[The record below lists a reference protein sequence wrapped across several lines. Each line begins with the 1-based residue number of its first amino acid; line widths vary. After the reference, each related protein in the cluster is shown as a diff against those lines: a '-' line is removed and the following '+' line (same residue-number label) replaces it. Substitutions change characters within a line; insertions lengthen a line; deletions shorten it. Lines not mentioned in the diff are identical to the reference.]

1 MTIPYQVFQD
11 GDVFTPE
18 LANLAFSS
26 PVFDGNLTLL
36 GHRNKIQDSELSD
49 TGLKLSFN
57 TVANGLLCS
66 IQSGLTVAY
75 SAGSVRLPNG
85 GVQAIS
91 GGAIAV
97 QDGVGYVFVNPL
109 GVVQYAA
116 KLPAVCV
123 PMATVTAAAGSIS
136 NISDLRNI
144 GNRLVLPQTNI
155 IKCLGGSNTEDYVAV
170 NGAVLN
176 QGIYYYRNF
185 TVPAGVSIS
194 VVNQATIICSGD
206 VNIAGTVVVTPITA
220 GGNNMPINL
229 TANEFVGGSIG
240 QGLGGTGSVY
250 PWGVQ
255 SYGSG
260 GSGAA
265 AFCPSGTTPYH
276 CENGGTGG
284 GSLIVEAAGTITVS
298 GLITCNGTNGGR
310 PSSTGGFPAG
320 GGFYTF
326 TYGSATNPIVS
337 TGSGGGSGGFVRL
350 ASVVSV
356 TITGNISCN
365 GGNGGNGLAN
375 SPSTA
380 AVGCA
385 GCGGGGGVIV
395 LMSPTISNTGTVQAL
410 GGTRGTPGL
419 AGAWSQVGD
428 VFSLTGT
435 TLFAVGGVGGLGGGF
450 GGASGF
456 WSTSSAAGITSVS
469 YTPSQNGQVIQR
481 LFLPVG

>member
-11 GDVFTPE
+11 GDVFTPQ

-26 PVFDGNLTLL
+26 PIFDGDLSLL
-36 GHRNKIQDSELSD
+36 GHRQKIQDSELSD
-49 TGLKLSFN
+49 TGLKQRFN
-57 TVANGLLCS
+57 TVADGLFCT

-75 SAGSVRLPNG
+75 TAGSVRLPNG
-85 GVQAIS
+85 AVQAVA
-91 GGAIAV
+91 GGAIAT
-97 QDGVGYVFVNPL
+97 QNGNGFIFVNSL
-109 GVVQYAA
+109 GVVQYASR
-116 KLPAVCV
+116 LPAVCV
-123 PMATVTAAAGSIS
+123 PMAAVTANAGTIS
-136 NISDLRNI
+136 NLADLRNI

-176 QGIYYYRNF
+176 QGIYYFRNL

-194 VVNQATIICSGD
+194 IVNQATFVCSGD
-206 VNIAGTVVVTPITA
+206 VDIAGTVVVTPITA
-220 GGNNMPINL
+220 GGNNMPTNL
-229 TANEFVGGSIG
+229 AANEFVVGSIG

-265 AFCPSGTTPYH
+265 AFNPGSATPFH
-276 CENGGTGG
+276 CENGGNGG
-284 GSLIVEAAGTITVS
+284 GSLIIEAAGSISIS

-310 PSSTGGFPAG
+310 PSSAGGFPAG

-326 TYGSATNPIVS
+326 TYGSSPNPIVS

-350 ASVVSV
+350 ASVASINV
-356 TITGNISCN
+356 TGNISCN

-375 SPSTA
+375 SSSTPA
-380 AVGCA
+380 IGCG
-385 GCGGGGGVIV
+385 GCGGGGGVVV

-410 GGTRGTPGL
+410 GGSRGTPGL

-435 TLFAVGGVGGLGGGF
+435 TLFAVGGTGGLGGGF
-450 GGASGF
+450 GGATGA
-456 WSTSSAAGITSVS
+456 WSSSSAAGITSIS
-469 YTPSQNGQVIQR
+469 YTPAQNGQVIQR
-481 LFLPVG
+481 LFLPIG